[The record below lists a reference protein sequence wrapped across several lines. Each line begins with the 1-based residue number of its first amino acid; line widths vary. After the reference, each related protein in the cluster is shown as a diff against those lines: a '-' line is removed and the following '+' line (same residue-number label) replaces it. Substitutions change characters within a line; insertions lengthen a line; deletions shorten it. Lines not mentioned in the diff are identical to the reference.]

1 MKAQLRT
8 KPKMT
13 PKKDP
18 VHDRD
23 ESQND
28 VPVDRSVLQGKSK
41 YHTLEASR
49 VNSRTISLKS
59 LLATMSMD
67 PAAMFLHLWMPSY
80 CRQPSARG
88 KQHSCPLRRVR
99 VALNARRCEWWL
111 DDTLRGLCIDQ
122 GSQAGGELANT
133 LTRYTTERPLILHR
147 VACLVLKWTQGAC
160 LWLAAGQWQHAI
172 LYHTLWYYC
181 ARDKVNR

>member
-1 MKAQLRT
+1 MSKISAVTNTTTTFKMKAQLRT

-99 VALNARRCEWWL
+99 VALNARRCLMNGGWMIRYAACVL
-111 DDTLRGLCIDQ
+111 IKARGPV
-122 GSQAGGELANT
+122 ANWR
-133 LTRYTTERPLILHR
+133 TRWHVTQQSGNWYCTGWR
-147 VACLVLKWTQGAC
+147 V
-160 LWLAAGQWQHAI
+160 
-172 LYHTLWYYC
+172 
-181 ARDKVNR
+181 